1 MQLTPRQMQLLER
14 VAPPVRGALALALV
28 IWLAKVVADTA
39 LLSLAGPAEVPEPD
53 ESMPR
58 VEVAGHSGEHRALST
73 ARVADWELFGEYQ
86 PEERE
91 VRVVDAPDTT
101 LQLKLLG
108 LFEHADREKARAII
122 AGRGGDAELYYPGDD
137 LPGGA
142 VLEAIYVDRVILRHR
157 GELEALR
164 FEEPQLSGAQASTAT
179 PDGISRR
186 TASRP
191 NGDSPRPPQGADPVP
206 EGLSGDPREQR
217 ETIIREL
224 ALQPVE
230 EGASSGY
237 RITDQA
243 PREMI
248 GQVGLRP
255 GDQIISV
262 NGHSLGDEGSDV
274 AALEEVMETGSA
286 TIEVR
291 RGSRTFT
298 VSYPP

>member
-14 VAPPVRGALALALV
+14 AAPLVRGALALALMV
-28 IWLAKVVADTA
+28 WLAKVVADTA
-39 LLSLAGPAEVPEPD
+39 LLSLAGPAQVPEPD
-53 ESMPR
+53 DDMAR
-58 VEVAGHSGEHRALST
+58 VEVTERTGAGGELST
-73 ARVADWELFGEYQ
+73 ARVADWELFGEYE

-108 LFEHADREKARAII
+108 LFEHSDPQKARAII
-122 AGRGGDAELYYPGDD
+122 EGRGGDAELYYPGDD

-142 VLEAIYVDRVILRHR
+142 VLEEIYVDRVILRHR

-164 FEEPQLSGAQASTAT
+164 FDEPELGGATAAT

-186 TASRP
+186 SASRS
-191 NGDSPRPPQGADPVP
+191 NGSPPRPPQQADTMP
-206 EGLSGDPREQR
+206 EGLPGDPREQR
-217 ETIIREL
+217 ETIIRDL

-237 RITDQA
+237 RITDRS
-243 PREMI
+243 PREI
-248 GQVGLRP
+248 ISQVGLRP

-262 NGHSLGDEGSDV
+262 NGHSLGEEGGDV